1 MPCLHYPLKSFKTL
15 LNVSHADWK
24 LISLIIY
31 KINQFLIDIL
41 IDVIK
46 INVLIVIIKYAQ
58 IILTMKVTEIILFL
72 LKIIMLK
79 YRFRLVYGRNLNPFE
94 KRVYVVYAEL
104 RLAWNTWFF
113 MTT

>member
-1 MPCLHYPLKSFKTL
+1 
-15 LNVSHADWK
+15 
-24 LISLIIY
+24 
-31 KINQFLIDIL
+31 
-41 IDVIK
+41 
-46 INVLIVIIKYAQ
+46 
-58 IILTMKVTEIILFL
+58 
-72 LKIIMLK
+72 MLK